1 MTEIVSIAAD
11 NEPAGK
17 FLEPY
22 FQSGN
27 LSFLVGSGASAPA
40 IKTAGAIES
49 EINTLLAANK
59 DAEADK
65 KSFDFIT
72 TINTVNSKISTAFVV
87 PPIRKVT
94 KGYTEFLSS
103 VDRISR

>member
-49 EINTLLAANK
+49 EINTLLAA
-59 DAEADK
+59 
-65 KSFDFIT
+65 
-72 TINTVNSKISTAFVV
+72 
-87 PPIRKVT
+87 
-94 KGYTEFLSS
+94 KG
-103 VDRISR
+103 RGG